1 VRRGGRG
8 LLGTM
13 GRTAVIAGTA
23 QMAMGATARRQ
34 QRRWAAAEADQ
45 ATQEGDGAGSAPA
58 HDYIAELQQLAEL
71 NRSGVLTD
79 AEFETAKRRI
89 LDR

>member
-1 VRRGGRG
+1 
-8 LLGTM
+8 M

-45 ATQEGDGAGSAPA
+45 TTQEVDGGAQPA

-71 NRSGVLTD
+71 NRAGVLTD

>member
-8 LLGTM
+8 LLGSM

-45 ATQEGDGAGSAPA
+45 APQEVDGGSAPA

-71 NRSGVLTD
+71 NRAGVLTD